1 MQFFQS
7 KAERQI
13 TQNLAFRAGLREI
26 EKAEKNASDQI
37 DKLAEYG
44 RKAQDYGDTKGYDV
58 ACAVIEKIL
67 KFKKAALRQRIS
79 LEGQQF
85 LKSQATAVAGF
96 QKATVAF
103 SAAIDGLFKELNP
116 AGMLTKSARASARA
130 EAMQES
136 MDHIMDEMLAGLG
149 SNDLPSVSREE
160 VEGIIKGS
168 NKASHLSQLDSLK
181 ALSQEISDLK
191 GTIKAD

>member
-7 KAERQI
+7 RAEKTI
-13 TQNLAFRAGLREI
+13 AQNLAFRAGLREI
-26 EKAEKNASDQI
+26 EKAETNASQQI

-44 RKAQDYGDTKGYDV
+44 RKAQDYGDTRGYEV

-85 LKSQATAVAGF
+85 LKTQANAMAGF

-103 SAAIDGLFKELNP
+103 SAAIDGLFKELNFTS
-116 AGMLTKSARASARA
+116 MVHKSARASARA
-130 EAMQES
+130 EQMQES
-136 MDHIMDEMLAGLG
+136 MDLIMDEMLAGLG
-149 SNDLPSVSREE
+149 ANDVPTVSRDE

-168 NKASHLSQLDSLK
+168 NKASHLTQLDSLK
-181 ALSQEISDLK
+181 ALRQEISDLK